1 MLTESAGVW
10 GPRVEA
16 TLPASRTNIQGS
28 QLFSVSC
35 PSPGNC
41 VAVGEDSFDSPD
53 YTSQDLLLT
62 ETGGV
67 WARGIEAQLPPNA
80 TPTTEMSEL
89 SVTCPSPGNC
99 SAVGSYP
106 TQTAGWQGLLLGGT
120 VTKPSPC
127 IVPILKGKTF
137 AAAKRSL
144 TTHFC
149 SAGRIKHAFSATV
162 EKSRVISSKPK
173 PGARRKHKAKVA
185 LVLSKGKR
193 P

>member
-1 MLTESAGVW
+1 
-10 GPRVEA
+10 
-16 TLPASRTNIQGS
+16 
-28 QLFSVSC
+28 
-35 PSPGNC
+35 
-41 VAVGEDSFDSPD
+41 
-53 YTSQDLLLT
+53 
-62 ETGGV
+62 
-67 WARGIEAQLPPNA
+67 
-80 TPTTEMSEL
+80 MSEL